1 MLTFDDFLIGMSVR
15 PEHPAADGVPR
26 GERPAGLNEAADEV
40 KRSGC
45 ARRAAF
51 LCAIRR
57 RRE

>member
-26 GERPAGLNEAADEV
+26 GERPSGRPNEAAEV

-51 LCAIRR
+51 L
-57 RRE
+57 